1 MCMRDRVVDLARRHS
16 WAAPAVGL
24 ALLAA
29 TPRPAEA
36 QSPPSS
42 VATLPSAG
50 GPGADEPRAP
60 ATKIMLTY
68 ASDLLSDIA
77 GGDRRGAIYEGR
89 LGLVADANLQDLIG
103 PGWTGH
109 LSVHLIHGPGLSA
122 HDVGNLLTVSGLEAE
137 PALRLFN
144 LWVQAPIGKHG
155 SLRVGQFTAAQ
166 EFTISPTAN
175 LFVNSTFGWPA
186 AFAIDLPS
194 GGPAYPLAAPG
205 VRVSLKRDEKDTFIA
220 AVFAGD
226 PAGPGAND
234 PQRRDRTGLNGWRF
248 SGRAFA
254 IAEAQR
260 TFGEDGAGVI
270 KVGAWRHFDDFAA
283 VGGADPRRLRGDWAG
298 YAVIDGPIWRSSS
311 GGGRA
316 LNGFV
321 RASASPSA
329 RNQIDRYVDAG
340 LALSA
345 PFAARAQDHLGLG
358 VAWARVSPSARAATG
373 TMSPPGAASGPVLD
387 YEAVVELTYQAVVRT
402 NFSVQPDIQ
411 YVVHPN
417 GGRSLLDPTRKAKD
431 ALVAGLRTSLV
442 F

>member
-1 MCMRDRVVDLARRHS
+1 MCRRDGMANLTRQLS

-36 QSPPSS
+36 QSPPSN
-42 VATLPSAG
+42 VATLPSAA
-50 GPGADEPRAP
+50 GPAADEPQAP

-68 ASDLLSDIA
+68 ASDLLSDVA
-77 GGDRRGAIYEGR
+77 GGDRRGTIYEGR

-103 PGWTGH
+103 AGWAGH

-122 HDVGNLLTVSGLEAE
+122 NYVGNLLTVSGLEAE
-137 PALRLFN
+137 PTLRLFN
-144 LWVQAPIGKHG
+144 FWIQAPIGKRG
-155 SLRVGQFTAAQ
+155 SLRIGQFTAAQ
-166 EFTISPTAN
+166 EFTISPTAT

-205 VRVSLKRDEKDTFIA
+205 IRISLHRDKDAFIA

-226 PAGPGAND
+226 PAGRGSGD

-260 TFGEDGAGVI
+260 TFGEGDTGVI

-283 VGGADPRRLRGDWAG
+283 VDRADPRRLRGDWAG
-298 YAVIDGPIWRSSS
+298 YVVIDGPIWRSST

-316 LNGFV
+316 LSGFV
-321 RASASPSA
+321 RATASPSA

-340 LALSA
+340 LALRA
-345 PFAARAQDHLGLG
+345 PFAARPQDHLGLG
-358 VAWARVSPSARAATG
+358 IAWARVSPSARAATG
-373 TMSPPGAASGPVLD
+373 TLSPPGPASGPVRD
-387 YEAVVELTYQAVVRT
+387 YEAIGELTYQAVVSP
-402 NFSVQPDIQ
+402 NLSLQPTLQ

-417 GGRSLLDPTRKAKD
+417 GGRSLAEPARRVED
-431 ALVAGLRTSLV
+431 AVVVGLRSSLV